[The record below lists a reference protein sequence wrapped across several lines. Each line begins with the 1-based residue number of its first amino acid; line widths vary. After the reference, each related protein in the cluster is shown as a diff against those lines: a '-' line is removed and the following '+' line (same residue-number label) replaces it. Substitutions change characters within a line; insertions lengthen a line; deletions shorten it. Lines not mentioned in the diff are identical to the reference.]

1 MSRFLFGIGGL
12 ILLGAC
18 SQEQVPVDELVVD
31 TSKAKLP
38 VEEVLVSPYEKS
50 VAVLPFTDL
59 SENSDQEYFSDGLSE
74 DLINVL
80 AMMPELQVAGRE
92 SSFFYKGRDEVLS
105 TIGESLNVAN
115 ILLGSVRKAGDNLR
129 VTAQLVS
136 AKDGFNI
143 WSRNYDRQL
152 ADVFEIRNEIVDE
165 VTTALSVT
173 LGAGE
178 FDAPG
183 MTRNIEAYDMS
194 LQARALYNQFT
205 RDNVFRAID
214 LLEDAVRLDPDFG
227 QGWLQLGDYYNAS
240 QLILSQD
247 QAADF
252 PQLAAKAFGQAAI
265 IAPDMPE
272 LMLVEAGSLRNQGSF
287 MEAEQT
293 YQAYFEKYGYSVA
306 RAMEE
311 YAQMLARTGQFNESL
326 AMLKRAQRQDPLEP
340 RYTYQLALHYLYR
353 GQLENVT
360 DLAEYGLGLEGGDFL
375 FRALAWEL
383 ALRDGDFKKAAS
395 LIHAYYLNYP
405 NVTYDTTVSR
415 RFMEKFAGILEL
427 NDFAQSTED
436 IITMI
441 NDPSVTPLELGY
453 VARLVALMGQPEIAL
468 EYWFG
473 EEASPAIWDKVYE
486 DMRRLSDFN
495 QLLQEKGMVDY
506 WRATGKWGEFCVAAA
521 GQDFVCR

>member
-1 MSRFLFGIGGL
+1 
-12 ILLGAC
+12 
-18 SQEQVPVDELVVD
+18 
-31 TSKAKLP
+31 
-38 VEEVLVSPYEKS
+38 
-50 VAVLPFTDL
+50 
-59 SENSDQEYFSDGLSE
+59 
-74 DLINVL
+74 
-80 AMMPELQVAGRE
+80 
-92 SSFFYKGRDEVLS
+92 
-105 TIGESLNVAN
+105 
-115 ILLGSVRKAGDNLR
+115 
-129 VTAQLVS
+129 
-136 AKDGFNI
+136 
-143 WSRNYDRQL
+143 
-152 ADVFEIRNEIVDE
+152 
-165 VTTALSVT
+165 
-173 LGAGE
+173 
-178 FDAPG
+178 
-183 MTRNIEAYDMS
+183 
-194 LQARALYNQFT
+194 
-205 RDNVFRAID
+205 
-214 LLEDAVRLDPDFG
+214 
-227 QGWLQLGDYYNAS
+227 
-240 QLILSQD
+240 
-247 QAADF
+247 
-252 PQLAAKAFGQAAI
+252 
-265 IAPDMPE
+265 
-272 LMLVEAGSLRNQGSF
+272 MLVEAGSLRNHGSF

-360 DLAEYGLGLEGGDFL
+360 DLAENGLGLEGGDFL

-395 LIHAYYLNYP
+395 LIHAYYLNNP